1 MKCWRPTSCQAGP
14 NAFDTPYQSAGTYI
28 LKGGPVDEAQMLLD
42 DHLIKAQAMLASPFA
57 TPFIEQLTPWTAK
70 LARLQDILDNWLK
83 CQSKWI
89 YLQPIFGSDEI
100 MKQIPR
106 EGAAFRQTD
115 AIWRAAMENTKCNP
129 AVMTVADMPGLLE
142 NFQQVRH

>member
-1 MKCWRPTSCQAGP
+1 M
-14 NAFDTPYQSAGTYI
+14 NVSAGTYI

-57 TPFIEQLTPWTAK
+57 APFVEQLTPWTAK
-70 LARLQDILDNWLK
+70 LARLQDTLDNWLK

-89 YLQPIFGSDEI
+89 YLEPIFGSDTI
-100 MKQIPR
+100 MKQIPK

-115 AIWRAAMENTKCNP
+115 AIWRAAMENTRCNP
-129 AVMTVADMPGLLE
+129 AVMTVADMPNLLE
-142 NFQQVRH
+142 NFQQARTHR